1 MTDQELIAVIMP
13 TGSIQLEWNTSSE
26 ATNKSSRLLQH
37 EIHQLFVTDRE
48 KWLLRLGFCDR
59 ETRLS
64 SSLDFW
70 RRFAGEFVHKLIQT
84 PDLETLRDRVQISI
98 EVEEL
103 AGFIDTA
110 PLMTGSEYLSQ
121 WMLQDVWAELN
132 SAFSLAIQTFEG
144 SVASFVKTYSPNIHL
159 VGRVYFHLVENK
171 NADVPFAFLAT
182 YTTGLNK
189 EGESKHL
196 PLKYALE
203 EYEDDSD
210 KLLELLVTV
219 HSASK
224 HSHLI
229 DQLIESGE
237 LFHPLKWSSQEAF
250 TFLREIPI
258 YEDCGILC
266 RIPNWWKGAASS
278 ASMKVSLGNK
288 MPSMVGMDA
297 LLDFEPSLYLGD
309 TQISEQ
315 EALQLLNESQG
326 LAFIKNKWVTVDPEK
341 LGQAL
346 EAYQKAKKLMAGS
359 GLSLMEAMRLQLNP
373 HLFQSE
379 TANDEITSIS
389 NGEWLKS
396 VFETLRSPESIE
408 KVSPGKSFKARLR
421 AYQEKGLNWLAYKK
435 IR

>member
-182 YTTGLNK
+182 YTT
-189 EGESKHL
+189 
-196 PLKYALE
+196 
-203 EYEDDSD
+203 
-210 KLLELLVTV
+210 
-219 HSASK
+219 
-224 HSHLI
+224 
-229 DQLIESGE
+229 
-237 LFHPLKWSSQEAF
+237 
-250 TFLREIPI
+250 
-258 YEDCGILC
+258 
-266 RIPNWWKGAASS
+266 
-278 ASMKVSLGNK
+278 
-288 MPSMVGMDA
+288 
-297 LLDFEPSLYLGD
+297 
-309 TQISEQ
+309 
-315 EALQLLNESQG
+315 
-326 LAFIKNKWVTVDPEK
+326 
-341 LGQAL
+341 
-346 EAYQKAKKLMAGS
+346 
-359 GLSLMEAMRLQLNP
+359 
-373 HLFQSE
+373 
-379 TANDEITSIS
+379 
-389 NGEWLKS
+389 
-396 VFETLRSPESIE
+396 
-408 KVSPGKSFKARLR
+408 
-421 AYQEKGLNWLAYKK
+421 
-435 IR
+435 